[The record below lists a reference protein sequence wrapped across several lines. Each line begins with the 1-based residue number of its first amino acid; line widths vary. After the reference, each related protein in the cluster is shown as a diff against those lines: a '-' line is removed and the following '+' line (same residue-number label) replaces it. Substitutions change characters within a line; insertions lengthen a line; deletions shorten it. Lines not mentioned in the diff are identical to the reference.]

1 MDEEGRLR
9 EDGVG
14 MKEDESMGIEDV
26 QEGMMG
32 NEMRF
37 RHYS

>member
-26 QEGMMG
+26 QEG
-32 NEMRF
+32 R
-37 RHYS
+37 

>member
-9 EDGVG
+9 EDSVG